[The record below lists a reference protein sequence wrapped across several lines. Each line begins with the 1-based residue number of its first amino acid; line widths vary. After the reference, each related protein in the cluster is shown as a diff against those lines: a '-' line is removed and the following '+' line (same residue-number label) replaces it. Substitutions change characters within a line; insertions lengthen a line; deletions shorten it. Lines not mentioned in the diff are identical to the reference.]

1 MPSDVIEAISAFAS
15 ITSIGIIVLVSM
27 KMRWNHK
34 MQMLKS
40 KGGEG
45 LERLAELVDGL
56 HDEVRALREENAEL
70 NERVD
75 FAERLLSQG
84 RAPQPADDRISTPTQ
99 AAVVRVR

>member
-1 MPSDVIEAISAFAS
+1 MSPDAIEAICAFAG
-15 ITSIGIIVLVSM
+15 ITSLGIIVLVGM

-34 MQMLKS
+34 MQMLKN
-40 KGGEG
+40 KGGECVD
-45 LERLAELVDGL
+45 RLAELVDGF

-84 RAPQPADDRISTPTQ
+84 PAPQPVDDRISTPI
-99 AAVVRVR
+99 